1 MYSIID
7 YLKLESITDNQNTV
21 KKGRGGLTMYLTHRY
36 YNSNCGL
43 MFMDI

>member
-7 YLKLESITDNQNTV
+7 YLKLESITENQNTENEEW
-21 KKGRGGLTMYLTHRY
+21 GDLIMYLTHRY